1 MSPTNGTGE
10 EPVDTRTGRRDMKLS
25 EAFEAY
31 REVIVYTNQSAKTE
45 ESHRVCQKAMIKH
58 FGDIDIELLTPDM
71 IRKWKHQLDK
81 GRSSGTVRSY
91 IIKLRVVLDYLRKEG
106 YDVVDID
113 RVPLPKRKDTVPAFI
128 SKEQVAHLIDATSS
142 LRSKTIISL
151 LYASG
156 IRVSELCSLDRDSI
170 HNGSFTIIGK
180 GGKARLCFVDQRT
193 QEFITLYLETR
204 DDNEQALFISRLS
217 KKRITPGNVQ
227 EIFKHLKK
235 KTGIE
240 AHPHTMRH
248 SFCTNLLESN
258 TNLYYVQRLMGHQ
271 SLQTTSGYLHC
282 VDSDLKKIYTE
293 HHTV

>member
-1 MSPTNGTGE
+1 MENPTNSK
-10 EPVDTRTGRRDMKLS
+10 DTRVEGNEVLLS

-31 REVIVYTNQSAKTE
+31 REIIVYKNQSPKTE
-45 ESHRVCQKAMIKH
+45 ESHLVCQKALIKY
-58 FGDIDIELLTPDM
+58 FGDIQIELLTPEM
-71 IRKWKHQLDK
+71 VRKWKLELDK
-81 GRSSGTVRSY
+81 GRQPTTVRSY

-106 YDVVDID
+106 YDVID
-113 RVPLPKRKDTVPAFI
+113 TDRIPVPKRPETVPAFI
-128 SKEQVAHLIDATSS
+128 SKEQVAFLIDSTSS

-151 LYASG
+151 LYSSG
-156 IRVSELCSLDRDSI
+156 VRVSELCSLNRDSI
-170 HNGSFTIIGK
+170 HDGTFTIIGK

-204 DDNEQALFISRLS
+204 EDNERALFISRLS

-248 SFCTNLLESN
+248 SFCTNLLQSN

-271 SLQTTSGYLHC
+271 SLQTTQQYLHV
-282 VDSDLKKIYTE
+282 VDLDLQKIYTE
-293 HHTV
+293 HHTI